1 MITAPTNKIKQYI
14 DARYFSIVKGVD
26 SLLSFKKHTEW
37 PPITQLVVHLLGQ
50 HNVIFNENED
60 LAIVVEHAT
69 HQRTTLT
76 AYFAYNTQN
85 VDGQNVVYTDFLID
99 HVWEIQEKVWSTRQ

>member
-1 MITAPTNKIKQYI
+1 LP
-14 DARYFSIVKGVD
+14 
-26 SLLSFKKHTEW
+26 
-37 PPITQLVVHLLGQ
+37 GQ

-60 LAIVVEHAT
+60 SAVVAERAA

-85 VDGQNVVYTDFLID
+85 VDGQNVVYVDFLID
-99 HVWEIQEKVWSTRQ
+99 HVWEIQEKVWSTQ